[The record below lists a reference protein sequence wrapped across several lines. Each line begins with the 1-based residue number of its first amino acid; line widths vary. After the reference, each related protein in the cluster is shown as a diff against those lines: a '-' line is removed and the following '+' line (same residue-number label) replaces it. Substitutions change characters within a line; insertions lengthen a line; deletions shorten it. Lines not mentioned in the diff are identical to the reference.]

1 MLGLPK
7 PRLDELMAVSLED
20 LVARDDIYRHL
31 EARLDLNVVRDGTG
45 AFYGTAFFYRLRCWA
60 T

>member
-7 PRLDELMAVSLED
+7 LRLDELMAVSLED
-20 LVARDDIYRHL
+20 LVSRDDIYRHL

-45 AFYGTAFFYRLRCWA
+45 SFYGTAFFYRLS
-60 T
+60 